1 MGSARLGRWFSQAA
15 AAIGPA
21 DWTAEEQLGWEQ
33 EARQVDARSGARIF
47 LTLAVANLLWWP
59 LDGWVLADDPAA
71 RAAYAAHRPWATP
84 LLLGLVGLQR
94 LPGLSGRP
102 LFGFGLLGGLTYGW
116 LGWAFGDV
124 GGPGAPWPRGS
135 AGERG
140 GRGWDCSGLVAAAW
154 AGLLLMPWSGPRF
167 WTGSVEALCDAVA
180 LGDQR
185 PGDAV
190 LYDGHIVLVLTWP
203 DSAGD
208 SLVLSASNGGRDT
221 NGDDPD
227 ATVKVWSSWR
237 YRADAKTALRPKA
250 SLASGISE
258 GQREACLSLH
268 ALLAGQGLPAGS
280 ALAPGRRDE
289 LLRQFYGQ
297 LDVVQAALGGAA

>member
-1 MGSARLGRWFSQAA
+1 MMGPMLVGAGALALGALALWRASQRATGADEPPTVLPGAASAGGSGAGSASAAPGIFSVKA
-15 AAIGPA
+15 GPSASAYLFA
-21 DWTAEEQLGWEQ
+21 DGELEGTVNRFGQTAMAQPYSW
-33 EARQVDARSGARIF
+33 GA
-47 LTLAVANLLWWP
+47 
-59 LDGWVLADDPAA
+59 
-71 RAAYAAHRPWATP
+71 
-84 LLLGLVGLQR
+84 
-94 LPGLSGRP
+94 
-102 LFGFGLLGGLTYGW
+102 
-116 LGWAFGDV
+116 
-124 GGPGAPWPRGS
+124 GGPGAPWPLGS
-135 AGERG
+135 AGDGG
-140 GRGWDCSGLVAAAW
+140 GRGWDCSGLVGAAW
-154 AGLLLMPWSGPRF
+154 AGLLLMPWSAPRF

-221 NGDDPD
+221 NGDDPE